1 MVAMLLEAGYYLPLT
16 TYYLLLT
23 NCRHDAMVAMLL
35 EAGADPTASDE
46 HGKALLTMA
55 REVHLYSSSSSSR
68 SVYM

>member
-1 MVAMLLEAGYYLPLT
+1 MNVH
-16 TYYLLLT
+16 
-23 NCRHDAMVAMLL
+23 CRHDAMVAMLL
-35 EAGADPTASDE
+35 EAGANPTASDE